1 MKKNIGRIDQILRT
15 GISLGLIY
23 ISLIDKAFIR
33 DDFSSY
39 IIAAL
44 GIISLIVALV
54 QYCPLYALANINT
67 RSYEN
72 E

>member
-15 GISLGLIY
+15 GISIGLIY

-39 IIAAL
+39 IIGAL
-44 GIISLIVALV
+44 GIISLVIALI
-54 QYCPLYALANINT
+54 QYCPLYAFANINT
-67 RSYEN
+67 RTYEK